1 MSKIWV
7 DADACPRPMRDIII
21 KAAQRANICTIF
33 VANHP
38 LGIVRSKFVSFVQVG
53 GGFDV
58 ADDHIVSNVE
68 TGDLVISNDIPLAND
83 VIDAGGVVINLRG
96 EELSK
101 ANIKV
106 RLNMR
111 DFMES
116 MRSSG
121 VQTGGPPPLS
131 QRDRMTF
138 ANALD
143 RFIAKL

>member
-1 MSKIWV
+1 MI
-7 DADACPRPMRDIII
+7 
-21 KAAQRANICTIF
+21 T
-33 VANHP
+33 
-38 LGIVRSKFVSFVQVG
+38 
-53 GGFDV
+53 
-58 ADDHIVSNVE
+58 
-68 TGDLVISNDIPLAND
+68 NDIPLAND

-101 ANIKV
+101 ANIKA